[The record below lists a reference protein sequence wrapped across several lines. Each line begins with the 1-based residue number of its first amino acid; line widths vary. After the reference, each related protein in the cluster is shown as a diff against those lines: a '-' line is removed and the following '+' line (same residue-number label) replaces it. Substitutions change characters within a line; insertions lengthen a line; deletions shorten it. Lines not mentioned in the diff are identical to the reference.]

1 MKLNET
7 PLAHIKVNQMYNKIV
22 EYYWDVRYR
31 LSLRFR
37 NHRHMECGYLE
48 EYEKYK
54 HLIENKHLIERDEK
68 K

>member
-1 MKLNET
+1 
-7 PLAHIKVNQMYNKIV
+7 MYNKIV

-37 NHRHMECGYLE
+37 NHRHRHMECGYLE